1 MPGMWEDGRAA
12 AVEAELAPYAWRG
25 LTAAML
31 ARRVVG
37 AVDHH
42 GVLAFVAGLPGA
54 DVGPPHPVDTAER
67 NDPRVAA
74 LVQVLDSRRWRESS
88 LDRLSADLVVA
99 LDGWLADHL
108 SSSGSAPDDH

>member
-1 MPGMWEDGRAA
+1 MVEGGCAA

-42 GVLAFVAGLPGA
+42 GVLCFVAGLPGA
-54 DVGPPHPVDTAER
+54 DVGPPHAVDTAAR

-74 LVQVLDSRRWRESS
+74 LVQVLESRRWRESS
-88 LDRLSADLVVA
+88 LDRLCADLVVV
-99 LDGWLADHL
+99 LDAWLADRL
-108 SSSGSAPDDH
+108 SSSGSAQDER